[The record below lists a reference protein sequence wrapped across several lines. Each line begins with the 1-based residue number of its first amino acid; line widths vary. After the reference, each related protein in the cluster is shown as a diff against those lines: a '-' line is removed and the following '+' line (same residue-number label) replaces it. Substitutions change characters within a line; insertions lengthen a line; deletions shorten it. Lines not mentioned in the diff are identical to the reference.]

1 MNKKLLTSV
10 LGMTLSAVLL
20 IAHGTSS
27 ARDLEKIRSASTL
40 RVGVYKDFPP
50 YADNGEGID
59 VDIAKALAERLN
71 LKPDVF
77 SYDADDNM
85 DNDLRTIV
93 WKGSALAIAPPP
105 AEVMLHVPVDS
116 VLMSRNP
123 QVKIFAPYHR
133 ETMAAVRNTELL
145 PKLDAITDVGNQT
158 IGAEGDS
165 IMSMAL
171 LSSNAGRL
179 RNQVVHFRSPDEAQ
193 KALVEGRI
201 AGYFGM
207 RSQVEPI
214 LVATG
219 KKFIMT
225 VPPPLA
231 GLPLAGWQ
239 LGLAVP
245 ANQSELQ
252 ALLQKAMS
260 DMSSDGTLDRIFK
273 QHAVTRISPQ

>member
-1 MNKKLLTSV
+1 MNKKLLSSV
-10 LGMTLSAVLL
+10 LGLACSAVLL
-20 IAHGTSS
+20 IAQDAVV
-27 ARDLEKIRSASTL
+27 ARDLEKIRSAGTL
-40 RVGVYKDFPP
+40 RVGVYKEFPP
-50 YADNGEGID
+50 YADQGEGID

-85 DNDLRTIV
+85 DDDLRVIV
-93 WKGSALAIAPPP
+93 WKGSPLAIAPPP
-105 AEVMLHVPVDS
+105 ADVMLHVPVDT

-133 ETMAAVRNTELL
+133 ETLAVLRNTEQL
-145 PKLDAITDVGNQT
+145 PKLDAMVDVSNQT

-171 LSSNAGRL
+171 LSSDAGRL
-179 RNQVVHFRSPDEAQ
+179 RNQVLHFRTPTDAQ
-193 KALVEGRI
+193 HALEEGKI
-201 AGYFGM
+201 AGYFGT

-214 LVATG
+214 LAATG
-219 KKFIMT
+219 KKFVMT

-239 LGLAVP
+239 LGMAVP

-252 ALLQKAMS
+252 ALLQKAMN
-260 DMSSDGTLDRIFK
+260 DMTSDGTLDKIFK
-273 QHAVTRISPQ
+273 KHSVTRITPQ